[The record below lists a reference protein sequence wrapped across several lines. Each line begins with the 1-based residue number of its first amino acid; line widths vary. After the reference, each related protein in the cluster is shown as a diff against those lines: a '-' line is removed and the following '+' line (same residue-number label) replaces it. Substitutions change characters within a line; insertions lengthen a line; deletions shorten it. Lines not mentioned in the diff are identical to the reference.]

1 MPQILLAWFLNLF
14 KKEKK
19 SIGNKY
25 GFVHLLFTALV
36 ANWQGQDWFVAEMPL
51 RENFSQIKKRKIKI
65 EPHKS
70 ETPSVSEPEKLVEV
84 SGSPSPHPSGR
95 DEQGTIGDA
104 AAAWIKEEKD
114 PLIFQTKNKPRF
126 PHISSEESKAS
137 NSSALSFPQKFC
149 NWLKVTKFR

>member
-1 MPQILLAWFLNLF
+1 MPQILLAWFLNFF

-36 ANWQGQDWFVAEMPL
+36 ANWQGQDWFVSEMPL

-70 ETPSVSEPEKLVEV
+70 ETPSVSEPEKLLRSQAPLLLILQEGMNKEQ
-84 SGSPSPHPSGR
+84 SGMLLQH
-95 DEQGTIGDA
+95 E
-104 AAAWIKEEKD
+104 
-114 PLIFQTKNKPRF
+114 
-126 PHISSEESKAS
+126 
-137 NSSALSFPQKFC
+137 
-149 NWLKVTKFR
+149 